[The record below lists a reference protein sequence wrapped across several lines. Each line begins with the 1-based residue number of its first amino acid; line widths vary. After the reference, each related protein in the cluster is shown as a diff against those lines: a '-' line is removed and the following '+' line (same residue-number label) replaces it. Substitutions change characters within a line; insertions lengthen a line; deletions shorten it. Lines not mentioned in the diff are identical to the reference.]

1 MKIRI
6 DPTSYSRKFHNIIH
20 SWDRY
25 IIAYGGRGS
34 GKSDS
39 FYLKYLVELFEPYHF
54 RLAYIN
60 KEKANI
66 RDQQYAGF
74 KRVAKRVGLYDH
86 LQFYDGDYRV
96 VCPTT
101 GNALIPKGMDDPEKT
116 KGLDDITAIW
126 WDEANKGT
134 LDDFRAL
141 NELLRSPEAQYL
153 QFALS
158 FNPTYEQH
166 WLRHTFFDPDDRHR
180 VHPSYKG
187 KLLLNRSTYL
197 DNDFL
202 DKKAYYQTL
211 LDSAAGNRNIIR
223 VNVEGDWG
231 IDENGNPWLYNFNYD
246 THTRGDIPFFPRL
259 PVYISFDF
267 NNDPFA
273 ATAWQFSEE
282 KGTRTSFIHCINEF
296 SGMVKI
302 EDMCSRIRSAYPS
315 SLLFVTGD
323 RSGSNEDIGRNQ
335 TLYQMIAGLLR
346 VPDRRLNLNSS
357 NLTHADSRV
366 LLNTML
372 HHYPHLYIDRRC
384 VNLIRQCQ
392 AATVDQKTDKAGK
405 LLKDREGHKNDEFD
419 SMRYFFQTYFNDFCK
434 RVYTQV
440 LYSR

>member
-1 MKIRI
+1 MIEI
-6 DPTSYSRKFHNIIH
+6 DESAYSSHFRDILY

-34 GKSDS
+34 GKTDT
-39 FYLKYLVELFEPYHF
+39 FYLKYLLSLFEPFYF

-74 KRVAKRVGLYDH
+74 KRVAQRIGLFDQ
-86 LQFYDGDYRV
+86 LLFYDGDYRV
-96 VCPTT
+96 INPAN

-126 WDEANKGT
+126 WDEANKGS

-141 NELLRSPEAQYL
+141 NALLRSPAAQYL

-158 FNPTYEQH
+158 FNPVHEDS
-166 WLRHTFFDPDDRHR
+166 WLRHTFFHPDDRHQ
-180 VHPSYKG
+180 VHPDFAT
-187 KLLLNRSTYL
+187 KLLLNRSTYIH
-197 DNDFL
+197 NEFMNREE
-202 DKKAYYQTL
+202 YRQTL
-211 LDSAAGNRNIIR
+211 VDAAAGNVNIAR
-223 VNVEGDWG
+223 VNIEGDWG
-231 IDENGNPWLYNFNYD
+231 ITENGNPWLYNFNYG
-246 THTRGDIPFFPRL
+246 THTRDDIPFFPRL

-282 KGTRTSFIHCINEF
+282 KGGKTSFIHCINEF

-302 EDMCSRIRSAYPS
+302 EDMCSRIRSTYPN